1 MIGVNMSNIE
11 AAGNYPR
18 PKAGGYVIKI
28 TSVANNKQKERL
40 DIEFDFAEGEL
51 EDYYKDMQDRFKF
64 WGGKF
69 SKSYKANALPFFRG
83 FIETVDG
90 CNNVD
95 GLIIKD
101 FEDVDETKLVGLR
114 VGMVVGEKE
123 YIGNDGKKKVRLD
136 TYNAK
141 FVPVDDI
148 RSGNYTVPEF
158 IPLEETPNESAEV
171 VDMTGDFGPI
181 TNDECPF

>member
-11 AAGNYPR
+11 SAGTFLR
-18 PKAGGYVIKI
+18 PKAGAYVIKI
-28 TSVANNKQKERL
+28 VSAVNNKPNERL

-69 SKSYKANALPFFRG
+69 SKSYKAKALPFFRG
-83 FIETVDG
+83 FIEAVVKSNANTE
-90 CNNVD
+90 
-95 GLIIKD
+95 GLVVGD
-101 FEDVDETKLVGLR
+101 FEDVDETKLPGLLL
-114 VGMVVGEKE
+114 GMVVGEKE

-141 FVPVDDI
+141 FITVDDVKA
-148 RSGNYTVPEF
+148 GNYTVPEF
-158 IPLEETPNESAEV
+158 IPLEEEPETNGV
-171 VDMTGDFGPI
+171 VDMSGGFEELRAD
-181 TNDECPF
+181 DCPF

>member
-11 AAGNYPR
+11 SAGTFPR
-18 PKAGGYVIKI
+18 PKAGAYVIKI
-28 TSVANNKQKERL
+28 VSATNNKPNERL

-69 SKSYKANALPFFRG
+69 TKSYKARALPFFRS
-83 FIETVDG
+83 FIEAVVRSNPD
-90 CNNVD
+90 VD
-95 GLIIKD
+95 GLVIGNY
-101 FEDVDETKLVGLR
+101 EDVDETKLPGLK

-123 YIGNDGKKKVRLD
+123 YIGNDGKKKIRLD

-141 FVPVDDI
+141 YIPIEDI
-148 RSGNYTVPEF
+148 RAGNYTVPEF
-158 IPLEETPNESAEV
+158 IPLEETPSESAEV
-171 VDMTGDFGPI
+171 VDTTAFGPVS
-181 TNDECPF
+181 DDDMPF